1 MVRRVSYWQPVRDMV
16 TLRQAMD
23 RLFDESMV
31 RGDWGGEQAER
42 VMRLPLDVY
51 TTGEEIVILASLPG
65 VNPADVEIT
74 IEGDVLSI
82 KGEIPEPPQNVEY
95 ALRER
100 RYGPFSRTL
109 TLNVPVQADK
119 AEATFKEGLL
129 TLSIPKA
136 EEIKPRTI
144 AVKTK

>member
-1 MVRRVSYWQPVRDMV
+1 MVKRLTYWGPVRDMV

-23 RLFDESMV
+23 RLYDESMV
-31 RGDWGGEQAER
+31 RPDWGGEQVER
-42 VMRLPLDVY
+42 VARLPLDVY
-51 TTGEEIVILASLPG
+51 ITGEEIVVLASMPG

-74 IEGDVLSI
+74 IQGDVLSI

-109 TLNVPVQADK
+109 TLNVTVQAEK

>member
-1 MVRRVSYWQPVRDMV
+1 MVRRVAYWQPVRDMV

-23 RLFDESMV
+23 QLFDESMV
-31 RGDWGGEQAER
+31 RGDWGGEAAEP
-42 VMRLPLDVY
+42 VAKLPLDVY
-51 TTGEEIVILASLPG
+51 STSEEIVVLASLPG

-74 IEGDVLSI
+74 IEGDALVI
-82 KGEIPEPPQNVEY
+82 KGEIPEPPENVDY
-95 ALRER
+95 VLRER
-100 RYGPFSRTL
+100 RFGPFSRTL

-144 AVKTK
+144 TVKTK